1 MTSSHQN
8 LAPSS
13 WVMRQSMS
21 WPAHGHVLDF
31 ASGRGRHSLVLA
43 ERFHVL
49 AVDRDADALT
59 PLAAHPRI
67 EICICDLESDAAWPF
82 ASKKFD
88 AVLVTNYLFRPKLAA
103 LFDLVAD
110 GGYLAYETFAVGNAA
125 FGRPKNPDF
134 LLHEGELAAALPAE
148 FDILDAFHGVISDPQ
163 PAVIQRLAA
172 RRITPSQQI
181 SKPTVSASQ
190 TG

>member
-1 MTSSHQN
+1 MQ
-8 LAPSS
+8 
-13 WVMRQSMS
+13 QSMS
-21 WPAHGHVLDF
+21 WPTHGHVLDF
-31 ASGRGRHSLVLA
+31 ACGRGRHSLVLA

-67 EICICDLESDAAWPF
+67 DICICDLESGTAWPF

-88 AVLVTNYLFRPKLAA
+88 AVVVTNYLFRPKLAA

-125 FGRPKNPDF
+125 FGHPKNPDF

-148 FDILDAFHGVISDPQ
+148 FDIIDEFHGVISDPQ

-172 RRITPSQQI
+172 RRIRPSQQI
-181 SKPTVSASQ
+181 SKPTV
-190 TG
+190 

>member
-1 MTSSHQN
+1 
-8 LAPSS
+8 
-13 WVMRQSMS
+13 MS
-21 WPAHGHVLDF
+21 WPTHGHVLDF

-67 EICICDLESDAAWPF
+67 DICICDLESDAAWPF

-134 LLHEGELAAALPAE
+134 LLHEGELAAALPAG
-148 FDILDAFHGVISDPQ
+148 FVILDAFQGVISEPK
-163 PAVIQRLAA
+163 PAIIQRLAA

-181 SKPTVSASQ
+181 SKPTV
-190 TG
+190 

>member
-1 MTSSHQN
+1 MISSQQN

-21 WPAHGHVLDF
+21 WPTLGQVLDF

-43 ERFHVL
+43 ERFHLV
-49 AVDRDADALT
+49 AVDRDTDALT

-67 EICICDLESDAAWPF
+67 DICICDLESEVEWPF

-88 AVLVTNYLFRPKLAA
+88 AVLVTNYLFRPKLAT
-103 LFDLVAD
+103 LFDLVAE

-125 FGRPKNPDF
+125 FGHPKNPDF

-148 FDILDAFHGVISDPQ
+148 FDIIDEFHGIISDPQ

-172 RRITPSQQI
+172 CRTHPSHRQANPQ
-181 SKPTVSASQ
+181 SSASQ
-190 TG
+190 TD

>member
-1 MTSSHQN
+1 MSPCQN

-21 WPAHGHVLDF
+21 WPENGQVLDF
-31 ASGRGRHSLVLA
+31 ASGRGRHSKVLA

-49 AVDRDADALT
+49 AVDHDADALI

-67 EICICDLESDAAWPF
+67 DICVCDLESDADWPF
-82 ASKKFD
+82 ARKKFD
-88 AVLVTNYLFRPKLAA
+88 AVLVTNYLFRPKLTA
-103 LFDLVAD
+103 LFDLVTD

-134 LLHEGELAAALPAE
+134 LLHEGELAALLPAG
-148 FDILDAFHGVISDPQ
+148 FDILDTFHGVISDPQ
-163 PAVIQRLAA
+163 PAVIQRLAT
-172 RRITPSQQI
+172 RRKDPSQQT
-181 SKPTVSASQ
+181 SKPTI
-190 TG
+190 

>member
-1 MTSSHQN
+1 
-8 LAPSS
+8 
-13 WVMRQSMS
+13 MRQSMS
-21 WPAHGHVLDF
+21 WPTHGHVLDF

-49 AVDRDADALT
+49 AVDRDADALP

-67 EICICDLESDAAWPF
+67 DICICDLESDAAWPF

-134 LLHEGELAAALPAE
+134 LLHEGELAAALPAG
-148 FDILDAFHGVISDPQ
+148 FDILDAFQGVISDPQ

-172 RRITPSQQI
+172 RRTTPSQQI
-181 SKPTVSASQ
+181 SKPTV
-190 TG
+190 

>member
-1 MTSSHQN
+1 MMSSQTH
-8 LAPSS
+8 LVPSS
-13 WVMRQSMS
+13 WVMRQSLF
-21 WPAHGHVLDF
+21 WPKDGRVLDL

-49 AVDRDADALT
+49 AVDCDADALT
-59 PLAAHPRI
+59 PLAAHPQI
-67 EICICDLESDAAWPF
+67 DICICDLESDAAWPF

-110 GGYLAYETFAVGNAA
+110 GGYLTYETFAVGNAA

-134 LLHEGELAAALPAE
+134 LLHEGELSAAMPAGFE
-148 FDILDAFHGVISDPQ
+148 ILDAFQGVISDPQ
-163 PAVIQRLAA
+163 PAVIQRLSA
-172 RRITPSQQI
+172 RRINPSQQI
-181 SKPTVSASQ
+181 SKPTV
-190 TG
+190 

>member
-1 MTSSHQN
+1 MSSPQN

-21 WPAHGHVLDF
+21 WSTHGHVLDF

-67 EICICDLESDAAWPF
+67 DICICDLETDAAWPF

-88 AVLVTNYLFRPKLAA
+88 AVVVTNYLFRPKLGA

-110 GGYLAYETFAVGNAA
+110 DGYLAYETFAAGNAA
-125 FGRPKNPDF
+125 FGHPKNPDF
-134 LLHEGELAAALPAE
+134 LLHEGELAAALPAG
-148 FDILDAFHGVISDPQ
+148 FDIIDTFHGAISDPQ
-163 PAVIQRLAA
+163 PAVIQRLAT
-172 RRITPSQQI
+172 RRINPSQQI
-181 SKPTVSASQ
+181 SKPTV
-190 TG
+190 

>member
-1 MTSSHQN
+1 
-8 LAPSS
+8 
-13 WVMRQSMS
+13 MRQSMS
-21 WPAHGHVLDF
+21 WLTHGHVLDF

-67 EICICDLESDAAWPF
+67 DICICDLESDAAWPF

-88 AVLVTNYLFRPKLAA
+88 AVVVTNYLFRPKLAA

-110 GGYLAYETFAVGNAA
+110 EGYLVYETFAVGNAA
-125 FGRPKNPDF
+125 FGHPKNPDF
-134 LLHEGELAAALPAE
+134 LLHEGELAATLPAG
-148 FDILDAFHGVISDPQ
+148 FDILDAFQGVISDPQ
-163 PAVIQRLAA
+163 PAFIQRLAA
-172 RRITPSQQI
+172 RRIHPSQRTN
-181 SKPTVSASQ
+181 KPIV
-190 TG
+190 

>member
-1 MTSSHQN
+1 
-8 LAPSS
+8 
-13 WVMRQSMS
+13 MRQSIS
-21 WPAHGHVLDF
+21 WPTHGHVLDF
-31 ASGRGRHSLVLA
+31 ASGRGRHSMVLA

-49 AVDRDADALT
+49 AVDRDADALA

-67 EICICDLESDAAWPF
+67 NICTCDLESEAKWPF
-82 ASKKFD
+82 FSKKFD
-88 AVLVTNYLFRPKLAA
+88 AVLITNYLFRPKLAA
-103 LFDLVAD
+103 LFDLVVE

-148 FDILDAFHGVISDPQ
+148 FDIIDEFHGFISDPQ

-172 RRITPSQQI
+172 RRIHPSQQPN
-181 SKPTVSASQ
+181 KPIV
-190 TG
+190 

>member
-1 MTSSHQN
+1 MSSHQN

-21 WPAHGHVLDF
+21 WPTQGQVLDF
-31 ASGRGRHSLVLA
+31 AAGRGRHSLALA
-43 ERFHVL
+43 ERFHLL

-59 PLAAHPRI
+59 PLAAHPNI
-67 EICICDLESDAAWPF
+67 DISICDLESDAAWPF

-88 AVLVTNYLFRPKLAA
+88 AVVVTNYLFRPKLAA

-110 GGYLAYETFAVGNAA
+110 EGYLVYETFAVGNAA
-125 FGRPKNPDF
+125 FGHPKNPDF
-134 LLHEGELAAALPAE
+134 LLHEGELAATLPTG
-148 FDILDAFHGVISDPQ
+148 FDILDAFQGIISDPQ

-172 RRITPSQQI
+172 RRIN
-181 SKPTVSASQ
+181 PTQ
-190 TG
+190 

>member
-1 MTSSHQN
+1 MPSNQS

-13 WVMRQSMS
+13 WVMQQSML
-21 WPAHGHVLDF
+21 WPTEGQVLDF

-43 ERFHVL
+43 ERFNVL
-49 AVDRDADALT
+49 AVDRDGDALT
-59 PLAAHPRI
+59 RLAAHPNI

-88 AVLVTNYLFRPKLAA
+88 SVLVTNYLYRPKLTA

-110 GGYLAYETFAVGNAA
+110 GGHLTYETFAVGNAA

-148 FDILDAFHGVISDPQ
+148 FDIIGEFHGVVSDPQ

-172 RRITPSQQI
+172 RRIHPSQQT
-181 SKPTVSASQ
+181 SKLIV
-190 TG
+190 

>member
-1 MTSSHQN
+1 
-8 LAPSS
+8 
-13 WVMRQSMS
+13 MRQSMS
-21 WPAHGHVLDF
+21 WPTHGHVLDF

-67 EICICDLESDAAWPF
+67 DICICDLESDAAWPF

-134 LLHEGELAAALPAE
+134 LLHEGELAAALPAG
-148 FDILDAFHGVISDPQ
+148 FDILDAFQGVISDPRS
-163 PAVIQRLAA
+163 AVIQRLAA
-172 RRITPSQQI
+172 RRINPSQPI
-181 SKPTVSASQ
+181 SKPTV
-190 TG
+190 

>member
-1 MTSSHQN
+1 MMSSQTH
-8 LAPSS
+8 LVPSP
-13 WVMRQSMS
+13 WVMQQAML
-21 WPAHGHVLDF
+21 WPKDGRVLDF

-49 AVDRDADALT
+49 AVDRDVDALT
-59 PLAAHPRI
+59 PLVAHPQI
-67 EICICDLESDAAWPF
+67 EICLCDLESDAVWPF

-88 AVLVTNYLFRPKLAA
+88 AVLVSNYLFRPKLAA

-110 GGYLAYETFAVGNAA
+110 DGYLVYETFADGNAA

-134 LLHEGELAAALPAE
+134 LLHEGELPAALPAG
-148 FDILDAFHGVISDPQ
+148 FDIIDAFHGVVSDPQ

-172 RRITPSQQI
+172 RRINPSQ
-181 SKPTVSASQ
+181 
-190 TG
+190 

>member
-1 MTSSHQN
+1 MSFHQN

-21 WPAHGHVLDF
+21 WPTHGHVLDF

-49 AVDRDADALT
+49 AVDRDADALP

-67 EICICDLESDAAWPF
+67 DICICDLESDAAWPF

-134 LLHEGELAAALPAE
+134 LLHEGELAAALPAG
-148 FDILDAFHGVISDPQ
+148 FDILDAFQGVISDPRS
-163 PAVIQRLAA
+163 AVIQRLAA
-172 RRITPSQQI
+172 RRINPSQPI
-181 SKPTVSASQ
+181 SKPTV
-190 TG
+190 

>member
-1 MTSSHQN
+1 MSSHQN

-13 WVMRQSMS
+13 WVMWQSMS
-21 WPAHGHVLDF
+21 WPTQGQVLDF

-43 ERFHVL
+43 ERFHLL

-59 PLAAHPRI
+59 PLAAHPHI
-67 EICICDLESDAAWPF
+67 DICICDLEGDTAWPF
-82 ASKKFD
+82 ADKRFD
-88 AVLVTNYLFRPKLAA
+88 SVLVTNYLFRPKLAA

-110 GGYLAYETFAVGNAA
+110 DGYLTYETFAVGNAA

-134 LLHEGELAAALPAE
+134 LLREGELAAAVPSE
-148 FDILDAFHGVISDPQ
+148 FDIIDEFHGVISDPQ

-172 RRITPSQQI
+172 RRIRPSQQTK
-181 SKPTVSASQ
+181 KPTV
-190 TG
+190 